1 MPNQSQTSLR
11 LSICASTE
19 ETLPKYDV
27 CFRGTL
33 SSNIISIPFIARL
46 VGIAAFTAS
55 VVAGEA
61 AAIASA
67 PPRRIQEAPPSAVRV
82 SEIPWITFYTPSP
95 STRPSHPES
104 LPVEPS
110 TRSVETLDL
119 SRRADHN
126 PHSPVD
132 SQNQEKSVAAFCGLL
147 SGRGGYMEVGME
159 SQRMEFQDLNSV
171 HHHLKVEWAAACET
185 DVEKQSIRRP
195 LGEISAA
202 PNCDSLM
209 RDNYGNCN
217 NGGVGGKVQVD
228 CLIYTY
234 NGGIMP
240 GREYNW

>member
-1 MPNQSQTSLR
+1 MLI
-11 LSICASTE
+11 LS
-19 ETLPKYDV
+19 
-27 CFRGTL
+27 
-33 SSNIISIPFIARL
+33 IARL
-46 VGIAAFTAS
+46 VGIVAFTAS
-55 VVAGEA
+55 LVAGEA
-61 AAIASA
+61 AVIASA
-67 PPRRIQEAPPSAVRV
+67 PPRRIQEAPSSAVRV
-82 SEIPWITFYTPSP
+82 SEIPWTTFYTPSP

-104 LPVEPS
+104 PPVEPS
-110 TRSVETLDL
+110 TRSVETLVLRLGKRDKVSL
-119 SRRADHN
+119 EEQDRICHNETDHS

-132 SQNQEKSVAAFCGLL
+132 SQKQEKSVAAFCGLL
-147 SGRGGYMEVGME
+147 RGRGGYMEVGME

-209 RDNYGNCN
+209 RDNYINCK
-217 NGGVGGKVQVD
+217 NGGVGGKVQVG

-240 GREYNW
+240 GREYDW